1 MEQLTLKP
9 IRHVAGQ
16 IQLPGSK
23 SLSNRLLLLS
33 ALARGAT
40 EVHNLLDSDD
50 TRHMEKALRTLGVS
64 LELSPDG
71 TSCRVDGLG
80 GPFPSQETE
89 LFLGN
94 SGTSTRAFCA
104 ALCLGEGVFTLTG
117 EPRMSERPIAH
128 LFHALRHLGANI
140 E

>member
-1 MEQLTLKP
+1 M
-9 IRHVAGQ
+9 AGQ
-16 IQLPGSK
+16 ILLPGSK

-33 ALARGAT
+33 SLARGTT

-50 TRHMEKALRTLGVS
+50 TQYMETALRTLGVS
-64 LELSPDG
+64 LELSPDR

-94 SGTSTRAFCA
+94 G
-104 ALCLGEGVFTLTG
+104 G
-117 EPRMSERPIAH
+117 
-128 LFHALRHLGANI
+128 
-140 E
+140 